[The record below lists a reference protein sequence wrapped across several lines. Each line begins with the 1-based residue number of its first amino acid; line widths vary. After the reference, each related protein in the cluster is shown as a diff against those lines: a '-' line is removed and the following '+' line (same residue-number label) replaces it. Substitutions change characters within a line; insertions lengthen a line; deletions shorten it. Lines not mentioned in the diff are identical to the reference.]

1 MAKRVVPSQPESSA
15 AHVIETA
22 AIMPNTWPNAWPTPR
37 HASARSRNLSGTR
50 SPKAAAS
57 GIDTIACPISVN
69 SQNTMTNGM
78 KSHAERIATDVAVST
93 VPAMIHG
100 VRRPSGQYEWSDPTE
115 IHAFIRNVNNV
126 PTTLSSARSVT
137 RSVPERRLMV
147 CGMSTELSAAIGAVN
162 SSAPSAKPA
171 VRRCPCGLVG
181 VVPSGAVIGSRRSRN
196 DDSRFGTAASRWA
209 NAVSGEPPSVLMR
222 VCCTSGRSLE
232 ASGTR
237 GFCCTAKRFRAA
249 LVSSVSVFS

>member
-1 MAKRVVPSQPESSA
+1 
-15 AHVIETA
+15 
-22 AIMPNTWPNAWPTPR
+22 
-37 HASARSRNLSGTR
+37 
-50 SPKAAAS
+50 
-57 GIDTIACPISVN
+57 
-69 SQNTMTNGM
+69 
-78 KSHAERIATDVAVST
+78 
-93 VPAMIHG
+93 
-100 VRRPSGQYEWSDPTE
+100 
-115 IHAFIRNVNNV
+115 
-126 PTTLSSARSVT
+126 
-137 RSVPERRLMV
+137 
-147 CGMSTELSAAIGAVN
+147 MSTELSAAIGAVN

-171 VRRCPCGLVG
+171 VRRCTCGLVG

-249 LVSSVSVFS
+249 LVSSVSVFRNRDGHRCRGVRTPGPAAAAAALESAAHLHYVDCLQSSLVSIPVFPVLYCRFSFLLLFRCSFRNVTRYSAHMKIARTHCTSAFERFFRRNQPYQYVLSDSRNMRWQSQYRYRIRIDIA